1 VTGPAGPA
9 GITLGSRGL
18 GFWPAHCRRLYSAG
32 FDGVRLVKL
41 NRTAVRQ
48 AGRSDLNLVLK
59 PGGLAWLC
67 GMLMSISPQLRATVL
82 YVAPQ
87 SAAVRLSLAAYYY

>member
-1 VTGPAGPA
+1 
-9 GITLGSRGL
+9 
-18 GFWPAHCRRLYSAG
+18 
-32 FDGVRLVKL
+32 VKL

-48 AGRSDLNLVLK
+48 AGRSDLK

-67 GMLMSISPQLRATVL
+67 GMLMSISPQLRAIVL